1 MAKEK
6 KIKEKNGKYYL
17 GGSKET
23 DLIGVDKSKYD
34 VITTDK
40 NLAEAKS
47 KYPNYDWFTCFTIKD
62 KSGKQMGKMP
72 AYTIK
77 FNKLPSGKNLYYY
90 YNGTAHQLSFS
101 ETEKKGNKRRF
112 KATLTIGDPPIGNG

>member
-1 MAKEK
+1 MAKET

-23 DLIGVDKSKYD
+23 DLLGINKSKYD
-34 VITTDK
+34 VFSTDK

-62 KSGKQMGKMP
+62 KAGKQVGNMS

-77 FNKLPSGKNLYYY
+77 FNKPASGNLYYY
-90 YNGTAHQLSFS
+90 YNGTANQISYS
-101 ETEKKGNKRRF
+101 DAEKKGNKKRV
-112 KATLTIGDPPIGNG
+112 KATLTIGDPPTGMG